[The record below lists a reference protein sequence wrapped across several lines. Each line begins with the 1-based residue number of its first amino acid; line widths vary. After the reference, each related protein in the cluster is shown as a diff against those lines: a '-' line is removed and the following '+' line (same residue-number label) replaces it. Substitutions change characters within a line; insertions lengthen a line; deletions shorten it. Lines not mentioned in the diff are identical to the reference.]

1 MVPKEGTLEEKVE
14 NRVWEKAKEIVDR
27 TANTMELEDQANEPG
42 RIMMAYEEK
51 KNELRQEIPK
61 FLWD

>member
-27 TANTMELEDQANEPG
+27 TANTIELEDQANEPG
-42 RIMMAYEEK
+42 RIIIVWCPEEEK
-51 KNELRQEIPK
+51 
-61 FLWD
+61 